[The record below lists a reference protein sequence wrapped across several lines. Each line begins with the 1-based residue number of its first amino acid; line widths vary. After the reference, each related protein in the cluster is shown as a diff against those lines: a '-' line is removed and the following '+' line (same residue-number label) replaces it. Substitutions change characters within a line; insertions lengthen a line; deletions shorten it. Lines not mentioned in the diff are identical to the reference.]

1 MSRKFSSLF
10 FVLIVVSLLATAC
23 QAKEVIVTEV
33 HTQIVEVD
41 KLVTEQVETIIEV
54 TAVPGRCAPMD
65 TTGLEEIKIGATVP
79 LSAPG
84 SVTGGRAMQTAFNIA
99 VAEINA
105 AGGIL
110 GLPVDVVFYDTSS
123 LPERGTAAMEY
134 FVTQECVVGVVGEYH
149 SSAGVA
155 MKEIS
160 HKYHMPTVFSET
172 WNDTITGVGYEEVFR
187 VAPTSSMVASADA
200 NYIDALGAEFVVIVS
215 ENSDYGVPAAEA
227 TTEKLTERGIE
238 AETYLGEMGT
248 QDFGS
253 VIARIQEGTTP
264 DVVLVLLTGETSYN
278 FEQQAA
284 EAGLMPTA
292 ETVCIANQVAINS
305 TDFWANVPDGNYCVF
320 RKVGL
325 VPALA
330 GEVTKVFEAEYRKSF
345 DRFPESYA
353 LEAYDSMMIMAS
365 AIEAAGSLDPDAIIA
380 ALEATDLELAQGHYY
395 FPYGTS
401 NPVPDGTPD
410 YMWHQ
415 WPDPAVLFLQYY
427 EEGQSGDDAAVVYP
441 EVYQTHDTFLIPF
454 GSTP

>member
-1 MSRKFSSLF
+1 MSRKLMSLL
-10 FVLIVVSLLATAC
+10 FVLVVVSLITAAC
-23 QAKEVIVTEV
+23 GTTEVIVTEV
-33 HTQIVEVD
+33 VTQIVEQTKVV
-41 KLVTEQVETIIEV
+41 KEEVETIVEV
-54 TAVPGRCAPMD
+54 TSVPGRCAPMD
-65 TTGLEEIKIGATVP
+65 TAGLEEIKIGATVP

-172 WNDTITGVGYEEVFR
+172 WNDTITGAGYAEVFR

-200 NYIDALGAEFVVIVS
+200 NYIDLLGAEFVVIVS

-227 TTEKLTERGIE
+227 TTEKLSERGID
-238 AETYLGEMGT
+238 AETYLAEMGT
-248 QDFGS
+248 QDFAS
-253 VIARIQEGTTP
+253 VIARIQEGTNP

-292 ETVCIANQVAINS
+292 DTVCIANQVAINS
-305 TDFWANVPDGNYCVF
+305 DDFWANVPDGNYCTF

-330 GEVTKVFEAEYRKSF
+330 NDVTKTFEAEYRKSF

-353 LEAYDSMMIMAS
+353 LEAYDSMMIMAN
-365 AIEAAGSLDPDAIIA
+365 AIEVAGSLDPDAIIA
-380 ALEATDLELAQGHYY
+380 ALEATDLTLAQGHYS
-395 FPYGTS
+395 FPYGS
-401 NPVPDGTPD
+401 GNPVPSGTPD

-415 WPDPAVLFLQYY
+415 WPDPAVLFLQYF
-427 EEGQSGDDAAVVYP
+427 EEGQSGDNAAVVYP
-441 EVYQTHDTFLIPF
+441 EVYQTHGTFLIPF